1 MTKKSTMVALA
12 AVMFTASAL
21 GFSGVTFA
29 ESARAASSWKSSQN
43 TIKNYLK
50 NAPGV
55 MGKVTAINGNT
66 ITVNSKN
73 NTMYTIDATTAQ
85 VVKNRN
91 TIITLSDVKIGDTI
105 MAKGT
110 VDGTTVTASSIF
122 DGKVASYKGGRGKH
136 KGQLKNKQ

>member
-12 AVMFTASAL
+12 AVIFTASAL

-55 MGKVTAINGNT
+55 VGKVTAINGNT
-66 ITVNSKN
+66 ITISSKN
-73 NTMYTIDATTAQ
+73 NTIYTINASTAQ

-91 TIITLSDVKIGDTI
+91 TIISLGDVKIGDTI

-110 VDGTTVTASSIF
+110 IDGTAVNASSIF
-122 DGKVASYKGGRGKH
+122 DGKVATH
-136 KGQLKNKQ
+136 KGMRGRHKK

>member
-1 MTKKSTMVALA
+1 
-12 AVMFTASAL
+12 
-21 GFSGVTFA
+21 
-29 ESARAASSWKSSQN
+29 
-43 TIKNYLK
+43 
-50 NAPGV
+50 